1 MSTISRPKFFVH
13 KASTNMAG
21 GDPTSWAIIGKAYIT
36 HCLPSLGPPASMNA
50 SPWPLRAQ
58 THVYPPYGSVL
69 VSENMFFPSLPS
81 AVERENPLISTVFLQ
96 KVLSPLPKVNL
107 GPNLALSF
115 SSHTGGNPNL
125 LVGTEPVLAEV

>member
-1 MSTISRPKFFVH
+1 
-13 KASTNMAG
+13 
-21 GDPTSWAIIGKAYIT
+21 
-36 HCLPSLGPPASMNA
+36 
-50 SPWPLRAQ
+50 
-58 THVYPPYGSVL
+58 
-69 VSENMFFPSLPS
+69 MFFPSLPS

-96 KVLSPLPKVNL
+96 KVLSPLPKVNS